1 MYLHRWIQQ
10 ESYGWCCRT
19 LQVGNNEKIRVCGG
33 YKALSK
39 RLSWRIQNLQCTN
52 EGTNNVL
59 RLNQATCKVQ
69 LFFSEAKLPKLMCI
83 QQFLMLLNEQE
94 CS

>member
-1 MYLHRWIQQ
+1 MYLHRWIHQ

-19 LQVGNNEKIRVCGG
+19 LHVGNNEKIRVCGG

-52 EGTNNVL
+52 EGANNVL
-59 RLNQATCKVQ
+59 RLNQETCKVQ
-69 LFFSEAKLPKLMCI
+69 LFFWEAKLRKLMYI
-83 QQFLMLLNEQE
+83 QQFLTWLNQQG
-94 CS
+94 SS